1 VGDSLL
7 VAMSLIGIDLGSRW
21 AGTTAVA
28 ILHEGRVS
36 IHQSEKGKDADAFLS
51 QVIQEYAPAIVAM
64 DAPLSLPGV
73 YRGLEGFSDYH
84 YRRCDK
90 QCSAMSPMF
99 LGGLTARAI
108 QLAERWKTEGILV
121 VESYPKMQAE
131 RLGLSEPGYKK
142 TLEAIEPIRQ
152 KLEDEIQ
159 FSIPTLNNWHQTDA
173 VLALIGAWR
182 FSENKHISYGV
193 DHEGLIII

>member
-1 VGDSLL
+1 
-7 VAMSLIGIDLGSRW
+7 MTLIGIDLGSRW
-21 AGTTAVA
+21 AGTTAGA

-36 IHQSEKGKDADAFLS
+36 IHQSGKGKDADAFLS
-51 QVIQEYAPAIVAM
+51 QVIQEYPPDMVAM

-73 YRGLEGFSDYH
+73 YRGMEGFSDYH
-84 YRRCDK
+84 YRICDK

-108 QLAERWKTEGILV
+108 QLAEKWKAEGIQV
-121 VESYPKMQAE
+121 IESYPKMQAE
-131 RLGLSEPGYKK
+131 RLGLVKQDYKK
-142 TLEAIEPIRQ
+142 NSEVIEPIRQ

-159 FSIPTLNNWHQTDA
+159 FSIPTLNNWHQVDA
-173 VLALIGAWR
+173 LLALLGALR

-193 DHEGLIII
+193 DREGLIII